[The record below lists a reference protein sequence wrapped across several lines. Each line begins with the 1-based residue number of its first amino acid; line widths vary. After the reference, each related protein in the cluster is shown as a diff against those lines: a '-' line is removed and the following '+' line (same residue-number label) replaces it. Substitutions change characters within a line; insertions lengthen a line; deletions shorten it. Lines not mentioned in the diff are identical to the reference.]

1 MLVGQFARS
10 QVLVGQALLP
20 VRVCC
25 SDFVLDRHECQSY
38 PANRTTTANK
48 MDLDKSTM
56 HGEVAGGQL
65 YGGTTEV

>member
-1 MLVGQFARS
+1 MVDQFARC

-25 SDFVLDRHECQSY
+25 SDVALGRQECMSY